1 MDAITERPTIESF
14 TPLSEHQ
21 EQTPV
26 AFFGSRAVLHAY
38 APEARLVVQNAD
50 LFSQPLLQALG
61 DPTQTSTGES
71 RDAAI
76 DNAVIENL
84 EIWVT
89 SQ

>member
-21 EQTPV
+21 EQTPT

-38 APEARLVVQNAD
+38 APKAKIVLQTSD
-50 LFSQPLLQALG
+50 LSSQPLLQNLRNPAPAPA
-61 DPTQTSTGES
+61 DES
-71 RDAAI
+71 RDTVN
-76 DNAVIENL
+76 DNAVIEDL

-89 SQ
+89 SE